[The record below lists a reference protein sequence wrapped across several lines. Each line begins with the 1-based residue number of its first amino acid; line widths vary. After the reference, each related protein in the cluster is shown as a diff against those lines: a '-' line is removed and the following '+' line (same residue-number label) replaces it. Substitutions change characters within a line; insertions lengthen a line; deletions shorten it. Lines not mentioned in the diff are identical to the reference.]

1 MRTSAP
7 LTRGPVSLTRVAAD
21 RCRQNA
27 GAELQSLVSEDPSVW
42 TASGSHWQSRR
53 PTPDAAQGL
62 DDRLAWHAGVGRL
75 GRVLRRV
82 EDKEVGVDGSCLGA
96 DGEEP
101 ALPLADDVEEGDRDD
116 REGLTFGGQAA
127 VATCAGCSAN
137 SGEDGSMPWL
147 RGAHSHGGH

>member
-1 MRTSAP
+1 ATRSFRHSWQRTQ
-7 LTRGPVSLTRVAAD
+7 AD
-21 RCRQNA
+21 GRQ
-27 GAELQSLVSEDPSVW
+27 AE
-42 TASGSHWQSRR
+42 AIGKSRR
-53 PTPDAAQGL
+53 PTPDAAQRL

-82 EDKEVGVDGSCLGA
+82 EGKEVGVDGSCLGA

-101 ALPLADDVEEGDRDD
+101 PLPLADDVEEGDRAD

-137 SGEDGSMPWL
+137 SGEDGSMLWL
-147 RGAHSHGGH
+147 RGAHSQGGD

>member
-1 MRTSAP
+1 MRTNAP

-42 TASGSHWQSRR
+42 TASGSHWQKSKA
-53 PTPDAAQGL
+53 PDAAQRL

-75 GRVLRRV
+75 GRVPRRV

-101 ALPLADDVEEGDRDD
+101 ALPLADDVEEGDRAD
-116 REGLTFGGQAA
+116 RERAN
-127 VATCAGCSAN
+127 VRRAGRRRDVC
-137 SGEDGSMPWL
+137 GMQ
-147 RGAHSHGGH
+147 R